1 MNVEKYPQ
9 CHLYKFTLLLEDNK
23 AMYVKPDIESR
34 AVDSTIINRA
44 YYSAYSY
51 ALLWLEEEI
60 SGFRLKQ
67 KWEYKAEGKEY
78 VSEHRQVRDCLI
90 KYEKMKA
97 SKNLYEL
104 HRLRKKADYKLFNPL
119 TEEEINNS
127 IKYMENVLN
136 ELKFENLMKVKK

>member
-1 MNVEKYPQ
+1 MNIEKYPQ
-9 CHLYKFTLLLEDNK
+9 YQLYKFTLLLEENK

-34 AVDSTIINRA
+34 AVDGTIINRA

-51 ALLWLEEEI
+51 ALLWLEEI
-60 SGFRLKQ
+60 SGFKLKQ
-67 KWEYKAEGKEY
+67 KWEYEAEGKKY

-104 HRLRKKADYKLFNPL
+104 HRLRKKSRL
-119 TEEEINNS
+119 
-127 IKYMENVLN
+127 
-136 ELKFENLMKVKK
+136 

>member
-1 MNVEKYPQ
+1 MNIEKYPQ
-9 CHLYKFTLLLEDNK
+9 YQLYKFTLLLEENK

-34 AVDSTIINRA
+34 AVDGTIINRA

-51 ALLWLEEEI
+51 ALLWLEEI
-60 SGFRLKQ
+60 SGFKLKQ
-67 KWEYKAEGKEY
+67 KWEYEAEGKKY

-119 TEEEINNS
+119 TKKEINDS

-136 ELKFENLMKVKK
+136 ELKFENK

>member
-1 MNVEKYPQ
+1 MNIEKYPQ
-9 CHLYKFTLLLEDNK
+9 YQLYKFTLLLEENK
-23 AMYVKPDIESR
+23 AK
-34 AVDSTIINRA
+34 
-44 YYSAYSY
+44 
-51 ALLWLEEEI
+51 EI
-60 SGFRLKQ
+60 SGFKLKQ
-67 KWEYKAEGKEY
+67 KWEYEAEGKKY

-119 TEEEINNS
+119 TEKEINDS

-136 ELKFENLMKVKK
+136 ELKFENK

>member
-1 MNVEKYPQ
+1 MNIEKYPQ
-9 CHLYKFTLLLEDNK
+9 YQLYKFTLLLEENK
-23 AMYVKPDIESR
+23 AMYIKPDIESR
-34 AVDSTIINRA
+34 AVDGTIINRA

-51 ALLWLEEEI
+51 ALLWLEEI
-60 SGFRLKQ
+60 SGFKLKQ
-67 KWEYKAEGKEY
+67 KWEYESEGKKY

-119 TEEEINNS
+119 TEKEINDS

-136 ELKFENLMKVKK
+136 E

>member
-23 AMYVKPDIESR
+23 AMYVKHDIESR

-67 KWEYKAEGKEY
+67 KWEYEAEGKEY

-97 SKNLYEL
+97 
-104 HRLRKKADYKLFNPL
+104 
-119 TEEEINNS
+119 
-127 IKYMENVLN
+127 IKIYMN
-136 ELKFENLMKVKK
+136 